1 MACSRGFFSGVRDFF
16 AAPLRLWL
24 MHKRLVQLNPTEKHL
39 KTVQQHHLERTR
51 RMQLRERLHDSYS
64 SSSTGRLSDIT
75 TRASASA
82 DLVDSG
88 GLIQPL
94 VRIWLIN
101 VGLILSLALFSYLF
115 SLIRANRLLDS
126 WIFSSSSFHVVSQII
141 SGLLHICLP
150 LFMELVNM
158 LYLKKICD
166 RIALLRD
173 IVPRDLLSVSQT
185 DPSKSALGSTV
196 MDRVYALIFFVLFQ
210 LQWTIIGV
218 LASNY
223 KISHLLNVFSVAF
236 MYACYAIEY
245 RWRQVPGML

>member
-1 MACSRGFFSGVRDFF
+1 MACSRGFFSGLRDFL

-24 MHKRLVQLNPTEKHL
+24 MHKRLVQLNPSEKHL
-39 KTVQQHHLERTR
+39 KTVQQHHLEHTR

-64 SSSTGRLSDIT
+64 SSSTGRVSDTT
-75 TRASASA
+75 TRVSASV

-115 SLIRANRLLDS
+115 SLVRANRLLDS
-126 WIFSSSSFHVVSQII
+126 WIFSSSSFHVVSQLI

-158 LYLKKICD
+158 LYLK
-166 RIALLRD
+166 
-173 IVPRDLLSVSQT
+173 VSLSGFRPLVVVIWNVNPIFTVVKAS
-185 DPSKSALGSTV
+185 DNFHVKVKYARPSCEAP
-196 MDRVYALIFFVLFQ
+196 Q
-210 LQWTIIGV
+210 
-218 LASNY
+218 
-223 KISHLLNVFSVAF
+223 
-236 MYACYAIEY
+236 
-245 RWRQVPGML
+245 